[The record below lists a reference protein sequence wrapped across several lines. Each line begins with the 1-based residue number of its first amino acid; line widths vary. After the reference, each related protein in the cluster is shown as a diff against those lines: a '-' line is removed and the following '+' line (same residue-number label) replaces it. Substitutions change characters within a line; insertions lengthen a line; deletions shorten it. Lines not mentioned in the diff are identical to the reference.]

1 MSKYDFSE
9 LVNNVVN
16 DVMNS
21 IIDPKDNDLTQV
33 RLIATLA
40 AQAAALTLIRTGLI
54 PEQYEIPESESE
66 E

>member
-54 PEQYEIPESESE
+54 PEQYEIPDE